1 MPAGLRWLWLLWSG
15 TVAAGAIQLQL
26 DDLHYGPFSLTQ
38 ARGWLTPHGY
48 ELTVRRIDLPFPPQ
62 VVRSVRLTCPQLQSP
77 PWRCPDG
84 DLEAQLPRLRQRIH
98 SKYRWRH
105 GGEES
110 ELLLDPLRFAG
121 AVWRL
126 AWKRQGRRW
135 QARLETERQPLA
147 ASWLRPLFSP
157 HLSWLRAISGQLRLR
172 AVVAG
177 SDERTEITASL
188 TGRNID
194 FHDEAFDRVGERVG
208 FDLKLNAR
216 RRGNLWQGKLSAR
229 LNRGELL
236 HLPIYLSLDRFPIA
250 LSGDFSRSPGILRL
264 SGLQVIQNDLAE
276 LRATLSI
283 TDDATLAQAKARFQL
298 HLPHWFQWYVQPL
311 LEGGNWEGLMV
322 NQGTGR
328 GEVSIAKRRPERA
341 ALAIADLILS
351 DRERRLGF
359 RRLEASL
366 RWRRR
371 LNAPGQ
377 AFPTSW
383 IRWQAGHLYAVPLG
397 PAQLILRLTDDDVR
411 LLSPAVI
418 PVLDGRL
425 RITQLQL
432 LDLIGI
438 PKVVFSGKLETV
450 SLELLTRVLGLPPLA
465 GTLSGIIPQVTY
477 DPSRRTLQFHGRLV
491 IQVFDGRILVENL
504 TITDLFGALPRL
516 RADVFFH
523 DLDLELLTRHFAF
536 GKITGRLEGHIR
548 NLYLENWRPVSFDA
562 WFGTPAGDRSR
573 KRINQKAVENLADLG
588 GGGAMGLLSRVVLRF
603 FDEFSYRRIGLG
615 CRLRRNVCELRGVA
629 PAPNGFYIVQG
640 GGLPRIDV
648 IGYNRRIDW
657 PTLLARLARIT
668 QIDHTV
674 DSP

>member
-1 MPAGLRWLWLLWSG
+1 MPPGLRWLWLLWSG
-15 TVAAGAIQLQL
+15 TVAAGSLQLQL
-26 DDLHYGPFSLTQ
+26 EDLHYGPFGL
-38 ARGWLTPHGY
+38 ARIQGRLSPHGY
-48 ELTVRRIDLPFPPQ
+48 ELTVRRIELPFPPQ
-62 VVRSVRLTCPQLQSP
+62 LVRSARLSCPQLQFP
-77 PWRCPDG
+77 PWRCPAG
-84 DLEAQLPRLRQRIH
+84 DLSARLPRLRQRLH
-98 SKYRWRH
+98 GKYRWLH
-105 GGEES
+105 EGDKS
-110 ELLLDPLRFAG
+110 ALFLNPLRFAG

-135 QARLETERQPLA
+135 QARLETDRQPLA

-157 HLSWLRAISGQLRLR
+157 RLSWLTAISGRLSLRST
-172 AVVAG
+172 VAG
-177 SDERTEITASL
+177 SGERTDISAFL
-188 TGRNID
+188 AGRDID
-194 FHDEAFDRVGERVG
+194 FHDGEFNRVGERFG
-208 FDLKLNAR
+208 FDMKVNAR
-216 RRGNLWQGKLSAR
+216 QRGDVWRGRLSAH

-236 HLPIYLSLDRFPIA
+236 YLPVYLSLARFPIT
-250 LSGDFSRSPGILRL
+250 LSGDFSRRPGTWRVSGLRL
-264 SGLQVIQNDLAE
+264 RQKDLAE
-276 LRATLSI
+276 LRATLSAK
-283 TDDATLAQAKARFQL
+283 DDGTIARAQARFHL
-298 HLPHWFQWYVQPL
+298 HLDRWFQWYVQPL
-311 LEGGNWEGLMV
+311 LEGGNWEGLTL
-322 NQGTGR
+322 NRGTAR
-328 GEVSIAKRRPERA
+328 GEMTISNHRPERA
-341 ALAIADLILS
+341 ELTITDLILS
-351 DRERRLGF
+351 DRDRRLGF

-371 LNAPGQ
+371 LSAPGQ

-383 IRWQAGHLYAVPLG
+383 IHWQAGHLYAIPLG
-397 PAQLILRLTDDDVR
+397 PARLTLRLTDDDVR
-411 LLSPAVI
+411 LVIPAVI

-432 LDLIGI
+432 LDLTRI
-438 PKVVFSGKLETV
+438 PKVIFSGKLETV

-465 GTLSGIIPQVTY
+465 GTLSGTIPRVTY
-477 DPSRRTLQFHGRLV
+477 DPSRRTLKFHGRLV

-523 DLDLELLTRHFAF
+523 DLDLELVTRHFAF
-536 GKITGRLEGHIR
+536 GRITGRLEGHIR

-588 GGGAMGLLSRVVLRF
+588 GGGAVGLLSRVVLRF
-603 FDEFSYRRIGLG
+603 FDEFRYRRIGLG

-629 PAPNGFYIVQG
+629 PAPEGFYIVQG

-648 IGYNRRIDW
+648 IGYNRRIHW

-674 DSP
+674 NSP